1 MSILDELITDRTV
14 ADVSRWAALKA
25 KGWSGM
31 TPEEKSEW
39 SSGMKG
45 SYNAA
50 DLNRVQ
56 EAMHYLADRFAIYGY
71 AVSLH
76 DIREWTE
83 ADIPAQ
89 SDMDA
94 YLEDLAALRGV
105 LEMAET
111 TPDAPESMNFLTYV
125 EANDIEQILVDINAI
140 MNQVFMAYARSN
152 AFTFWSGNRPLP
164 CAESNLGRTWV
175 ELDAM
180 ETTWANWQV
189 ADWYLLLYG
198 NLEAEGVVS

>member
-1 MSILDELITDRTV
+1 MSILDSLITDRTQT
-14 ADVSRWAALKA
+14 DVDAMNA
-25 KGWSGM
+25 
-31 TPEEKSEW
+31 
-39 SSGMKG
+39 KG

-83 ADIPAQ
+83 ADIPTQ

-111 TPDAPESMNFLTYV
+111 TPDAPDSMDFLTYV
-125 EANDIEQILVDINAI
+125 EANNIEQILLDVENTISRLKLSW
-140 MNQVFMAYARSN
+140 FY
-152 AFTFWSGNRPLP
+152 SGEIY
-164 CAESNLGRTWV
+164 CGEV
-175 ELDAM
+175 
-180 ETTWANWQV
+180 
-189 ADWYLLLYG
+189 
-198 NLEAEGVVS
+198 